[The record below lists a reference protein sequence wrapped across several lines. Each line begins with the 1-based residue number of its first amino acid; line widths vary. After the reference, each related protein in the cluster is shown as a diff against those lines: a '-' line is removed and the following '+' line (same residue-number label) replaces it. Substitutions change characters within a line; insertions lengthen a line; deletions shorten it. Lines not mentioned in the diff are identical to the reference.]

1 MNEELEVDENAYDM
15 LFSPLTPWPC
25 LSFDYILEHPKHDAL
40 SEEEKKRRKE
50 NIDSGIL
57 NYPLEVCCVAGT
69 QANKRELNQIYVIKW
84 SNLNKLKNVDDEEG
98 SSDNSEDNDSSD
110 FDVNI
115 DEENDDT
122 INGNINNGMEKKE
135 ENNVNNKLNNNNNNN
150 SKHKKNDKLKE
161 KLQKNEDTH
170 THKKS
175 SVICKAIKHKYGS
188 INRTKICKKINSLVA
203 TWCDDSNIYI
213 YDISDEIKNLE
224 VRPYNEQIEKKPL
237 HVFEKHTTEGF
248 SLDWNPVHAAQLL
261 TGDNNG
267 NIYLWLPNNSGKWNY
282 ELLNLKNMY
291 TTNGNNN
298 NNNNKYNQNKQQCSI
313 EDIQWCKKGNGLGN
327 VFAMCSCDK
336 SISILDIRNKNAN
349 STNKNIHIENAHT
362 NDVNVIAWNEN
373 TEFLL
378 ASGGDD
384 NIIKV
389 WDIRNTNNAVAQLIF
404 HKQPISSI
412 SWNFKDTYVLLA
424 SSLDN
429 SISIWDLSVET
440 ESLEFTDSKYPDQ
453 LLFEHLNQKF
463 ITDAKFHPHYPGLVV
478 STSSENFNIFK
489 PCNI

>member
-110 FDVNI
+110 FDVDI

-122 INGNINNGMEKKE
+122 INGNINNGIEKKE

-267 NIYLWLPNNSGKWNY
+267 HIYLWLPNNSGKWNY

-291 TTNGNNN
+291 TTNDNK

-313 EDIQWCKKGNGLGN
+313 EHIQWCTKGNGLGN
-327 VFAMCSCDK
+327 VFAM
-336 SISILDIRNKNAN
+336 L
-349 STNKNIHIENAHT
+349 H
-362 NDVNVIAWNEN
+362 VITALLWNEN
-373 TEFLL
+373 TDFLL
-378 ASGGDD
+378 ASRGDD
-384 NIIKV
+384 NIYKV
-389 WDIRNTNNAVAQLIF
+389 LIGITPRYILF
-404 HKQPISSI
+404 LYGIHQRKLRPL
-412 SWNFKDTYVLLA
+412 D
-424 SSLDN
+424 SL
-429 SISIWDLSVET
+429 
-440 ESLEFTDSKYPDQ
+440 
-453 LLFEHLNQKF
+453 
-463 ITDAKFHPHYPGLVV
+463 
-478 STSSENFNIFK
+478 TSNILTIG
-489 PCNI
+489 P